1 MRHRLDVLCVASRAV
16 RWPKGHDLGLLVRQ
30 LFESSKLRTS
40 GAFIAAAVA
49 FAVANLLFAHHLQ
62 PTVYGVLALMVA
74 IAAVGGPLAPLG
86 LAIMV
91 VRHRTPAD
99 RRLLLY
105 CLGTSTLV
113 AIASAAVGGVAYGLA
128 PAELVAVAVA
138 VGGGG
143 FIRLA
148 AGILQSEERFIAS
161 TLVSESANYLL
172 LAAALIG
179 IATGTTMALLP
190 FALVAVAQLVLAGA
204 VWVRLMTEQKATQQP
219 AKAMRL
225 SEMLLLTG
233 TAAATLVQAQVER
246 FAIPM
251 FLNLEDLAAFAVLAV
266 FTIAPFR
273 PIEFSTYR
281 MLFPKLRRP
290 GTSIERR
297 ELFLKEVVQT
307 SLLLLGIG
315 LGLAVVTPLVLGYLF
330 AGKYHFGIGAI
341 LAGIVGGQLRVAR
354 SLVSAA
360 ISALADQQGLAMWTV
375 AAWLSVG
382 VAFLGG
388 WVGSAW
394 GFEGFLWGVAL
405 GWVANIAFT
414 VPVVVPHLR

>member
-1 MRHRLDVLCVASRAV
+1 MEQIGRVMPAWRGIELKGLPARLLRSD
-16 RWPKGHDLGLLVRQ
+16 
-30 LFESSKLRTS
+30 KLRTS
-40 GAFIAAAVA
+40 AAFAAGAVA
-49 FAVANLLFAHHLQ
+49 FALANLLLAHHLQ
-62 PTVYGVLALMVA
+62 PAVYGVLALMVA
-74 IAAVGGPLAPLG
+74 ITAVGGPLAPLG

-91 VRHRTPAD
+91 VRDRTPAD
-99 RRLLLY
+99 GRLLLY

-113 AIASAAVGGVAYGLA
+113 AVASAAVGAVAYGLA
-128 PAELVAVAVA
+128 PAELVVVAVA

-143 FIRLA
+143 FVRLA
-148 AGILQSEERFIAS
+148 AGVLQSEERFITS

-172 LAAALIG
+172 LAAALIAF
-179 IATGTTMALLP
+179 ATGSSTALLP

-204 VWVRLMTEQKATQQP
+204 VWVPLMAEQKAAQQP

-233 TAAATLVQAQVER
+233 TSAATLVQIQVER

-251 FLNLEDLAAFAVLAV
+251 FLDLEDLAAFAVLAV

-290 GTSIERR
+290 GTGVERR
-297 ELFLKEVVQT
+297 KLFLKEVVQT

-315 LGLAVVTPLVLGYLF
+315 LGLAVVTPLVLGFLF

-341 LAGIVGGQLRVAR
+341 LAGILGGQLRVAR

-360 ISALADQQGLAMWTV
+360 ISALADRQGLAIWTI
-375 AAWLSVG
+375 ASWLSVG